1 MADYTQIIEE
11 INTNLPNNN
20 SQAIRAANVRKT
32 LIDMIDAVGDTDN
45 NIESLLNAKA
55 NKVSGAIIGNFA
67 GLDENGNLTDSG
79 EKASNFATAEALSD
93 FSSYVENT
101 KQNILT
107 FDTVPSSGSVNPVIS
122 NGIYV
127 ALQDKQNI
135 LTFDNVPTVNS
146 SNPVKS
152 GGVYTDLQNKANKSE
167 MSVVPGTGI
176 DADKTTIQLKTGT
189 TATVLTQH
197 QDINGK
203 EDKTSVVTLT
213 GTSVTQELV
222 DNTIYQGSEL
232 SSLTITI
239 PTGITPVYISQIN
252 FTSGST
258 PTTLTAPNTIVWF
271 GDDITNDVFVPVA
284 NKQYVAMFY
293 YDGMNVRSI
302 IQSY

>member
-45 NIESLLNAKA
+45 HIESLLNAKA

-107 FDTVPSSGSVNPVIS
+107 FDTVPSSGSVNPVTS

-197 QDINGK
+197 QDISGK

-213 GTSVTQELV
+213 GTSVTKELV

-239 PTGITPVYISQIN
+239 PTEITPVYISQIN